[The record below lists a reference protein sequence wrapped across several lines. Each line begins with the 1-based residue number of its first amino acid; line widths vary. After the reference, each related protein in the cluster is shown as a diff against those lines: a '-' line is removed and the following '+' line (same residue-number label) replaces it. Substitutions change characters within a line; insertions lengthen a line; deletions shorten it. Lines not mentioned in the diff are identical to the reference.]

1 MSSFNKKEYDLQ
13 YSKDNYK
20 QFKAKLKIEEME
32 QLNNL
37 LNKKNINKTEFIRN
51 SFIYLKKGC
60 FEMKINNLY
69 KINNLNEKA
78 GMLLNHNI
86 DNDFYDFYM
95 NNEINWLIENE
106 DKINKD
112 FTNNINELKFDI
124 ILNSNLDERINL
136 IVELK
141 KASVEEF
148 SNYIS
153 HIPFESLKKEEKKNI
168 EKVFEKFNK
177 IDDNYD
183 LIKYFDSVCRK

>member
-1 MSSFNKKEYDLQ
+1 MDRFNKKEYDKE
-13 YSKDNYK
+13 YHKKNYK
-20 QFKAKLKIEEME
+20 QFKVELPINEKEKID
-32 QLNNL
+32 NL
-37 LNKKNINKTEFIRN
+37 LKSKNLTKVDFVRKANILLERG
-51 SFIYLKKGC
+51 YLD
-60 FEMKINNLY
+60 MTIDNLY

-124 ILNSNLDERINL
+124 ILNSDLDERINL

-148 SNYIS
+148 SNYIN
-153 HIPFESLKKEEKKNI
+153 HISFESLKKEDKKNI